1 MKMSF
6 LKDLRP
12 ATSMVA
18 KSLTISDL
26 KLYRW
31 SRVTVRF
38 RPNRLTV
45 ADEPCQ
51 QLSLTGKR
59 SVISR
64 CGELVV
70 IRMVRYKYVLGKLG
84 DSILTLLL

>member
-12 ATSMVA
+12 ATSMVV

-45 ADEPCQ
+45 AEEPCQ
-51 QLSLTGKR
+51 QLSTTVSDRETFCYFTLWRISCNKNGKIQ
-59 SVISR
+59 V
-64 CGELVV
+64 CFG
-70 IRMVRYKYVLGKLG
+70 
-84 DSILTLLL
+84 

>member
-12 ATSMVA
+12 ATSMVV

-26 KLYRW
+26 KLYKW

-38 RPNRLTV
+38 RSNRLTV
-45 ADEPCQ
+45 AEEPCQ
-51 QLSLTGKR
+51 QLSTTVSDR
-59 SVISR
+59 
-64 CGELVV
+64 E
-70 IRMVRYKYVLGKLG
+70 
-84 DSILTLLL
+84 TLSFYAVEN